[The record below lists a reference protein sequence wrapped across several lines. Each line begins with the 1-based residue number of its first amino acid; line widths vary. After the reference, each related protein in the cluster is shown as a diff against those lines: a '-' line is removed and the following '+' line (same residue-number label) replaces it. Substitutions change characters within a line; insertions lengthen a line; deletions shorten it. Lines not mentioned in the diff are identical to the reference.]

1 MVTPSTPDDK
11 PPADP
16 REEEAT
22 VRRRLEQLIPDLVR
36 RTIFG
41 GLGAVF
47 TTEEA
52 IRKLAGDVTLPKD
65 VVSFLLQQATNSKDE
80 VLRVVGNEVRRFL
93 ESANLAAEMQK
104 MLTQLSLEVKTEVR
118 FIPNDAGGVRPDL
131 KQKMALKKKT
141 E

>member
-1 MVTPSTPDDK
+1 MATPSTPDDK
-11 PPADP
+11 PPAAD
-16 REEEAT
+16 RDENEG
-22 VRRRLEQLIPDLVR
+22 VRKRLEQLIPDLVR

-41 GLGAVF
+41 GIGAVF

-65 VVSFLLQQATNSKDE
+65 VVNFLLQQATNSKDE

-118 FIPNDAGGVRPDL
+118 FIPNDAGGIKPDM
-131 KQKMALKKKT
+131 KQKMAIKKKG